1 MLVRPQHT
9 AVHETPNAV
18 MTVFAAPSLGSREL
32 AAWRVEMRP
41 GQAGP
46 EHVSDREQV
55 WLVLEGA
62 AEVELDG
69 ERLSAAAGDALVLP
83 AGAPRRIQTPE
94 GLTAIVSTG
103 AGAEV
108 STEAQ
113 GTRPL
118 PWAA

>member
-1 MLVRPQHT
+1 
-9 AVHETPNAV
+9 
-18 MTVFAAPSLGSREL
+18 
-32 AAWRVEMRP
+32 MRP

-69 ERLSAAAGDALVLP
+69 ERLSAAAGDAVVIP
-83 AGAPRRIQTPE
+83 AGARRRIDTAE
-94 GLTAIVSTG
+94 GVTAIVSTG
-103 AGAEV
+103 AGAAV
-108 STEAQ
+108 TTDAH